1 LYKKAAKK
9 LAEHGISLA
18 MCDAPK
24 NKVIKEKYEM
34 KEYPVMKWFRPDK
47 SSDDYKGD
55 KSMEA
60 VVDYVTKKHLPPTFA
75 VPCD

>member
-1 LYKKAAKK
+1 MVVSRTFLLTFIVAYAKIKFKKFRPLYKKAAKK

-47 SSDDYKGD
+47 SSDDY
-55 KSMEA
+55 
-60 VVDYVTKKHLPPTFA
+60 
-75 VPCD
+75 